1 MHWRYYYGQGDF
13 EKDVH
18 YNQGFDGNIVSHM
31 CFNGDVY
38 HSQRLVHFNRNYIV
52 GGLKAFDKNIYH
64 N

>member
-1 MHWRYYYGQGDF
+1 MHWKYYYGQGEF

-18 YNQGFDGNIVSHM
+18 YNQGFDENIVSRV

-52 GGLKAFDKNIYH
+52 GG
-64 N
+64 